1 MMVCSYGIWHSN
13 LFLTVFVETLYKIF
27 IVWNFLQKPSRTQ
40 EKTHLNAAMTW
51 WKDPWAGHI
60 LAEKEPHLRVIVLSF
75 QECSFMKRVLMFVYL
90 SGLISRAL
98 PRDGLH
104 GESKERPLITGSIM
118 QGNAFT
124 CRNTGKCVKCWQ
136 KSEILFSFLGTPRT
150 TAESYEEALKYGK
163 QIKRESPP
171 IRSFEG
177 GISKGK
183 PYEGVNTIKELGRSI
198 HEIPRQDPSGQDLR
212 KTPELSDRRIM
223 EV

>member
-1 MMVCSYGIWHSN
+1 
-13 LFLTVFVETLYKIF
+13 
-27 IVWNFLQKPSRTQ
+27 
-40 EKTHLNAAMTW
+40 
-51 WKDPWAGHI
+51 
-60 LAEKEPHLRVIVLSF
+60 
-75 QECSFMKRVLMFVYL
+75 MFEYL

-104 GESKERPLITGSIM
+104 GDSKERPLITGSIM
-118 QGNAFT
+118 QGNALPGIKVSNVDTNLKYF
-124 CRNTGKCVKCWQ
+124 N
-136 KSEILFSFLGTPRT
+136 SFLGTPRT

-212 KTPELSDRRIM
+212 KTPELSDRRVM
-223 EV
+223 DSSLSQV